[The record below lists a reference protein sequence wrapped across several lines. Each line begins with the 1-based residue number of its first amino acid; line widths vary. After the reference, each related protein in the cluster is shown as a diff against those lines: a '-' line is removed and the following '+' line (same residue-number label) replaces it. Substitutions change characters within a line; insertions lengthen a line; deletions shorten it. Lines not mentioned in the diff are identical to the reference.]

1 MVKQG
6 VIKNLALVAWSF
18 LLQAILVEKTIGYQ
32 HSSSSSSDTPCPF
45 SSQHHRRQS
54 SSNSNRF
61 LERQGKMVKGKKGK
75 KSSSSKSPKSKVDH
89 DHDTNESL
97 SPLEDNFITL
107 YQDDFE
113 QGTYR
118 ITQSGHY
125 KLGQDIFFG
134 PQKSNDYWPPFDLY
148 HVYPPTAYYLG
159 FFAAITIEADDVT
172 IDLGGF
178 SLQQTDEFYLVQR
191 FFNAIELN
199 DRVFAQ
205 NNGVSSLNYQRT
217 DRLIEGEALAG
228 SIMKPR
234 NVVIKNGVIG
244 KSSHSGIH
252 GNGVTGLTIFNVNIR
267 DFEVSGI
274 HCNGCKNVEITDS
287 KVGPSMTEKFQCWE
301 HFPMQDS

>member
-1 MVKQG
+1 MKQG
-6 VIKNLALVAWSF
+6 MIKKCAVLVLAL
-18 LLQAILVEKTIGYQ
+18 LLQSIEKITGYESST
-32 HSSSSSSDTPCPF
+32 SSSLDNPCPF
-45 SSQHHRRQS
+45 SSQHLHRRQT
-54 SSNSNRF
+54 SNRSVP
-61 LERQGKMVKGKKGK
+61 EYRGKNIKGKKGK
-75 KSSSSKSPKSKVDH
+75 KTPKLTKKSKKADH
-89 DHDTNESL
+89 K
-97 SPLEDNFITL
+97 ITL

-118 ITQSGHY
+118 ITEPGHY
-125 KLGQDIFFG
+125 QLGEDIFFG

-159 FFAAITIEADDVT
+159 FFAAITIEADNVT
-172 IDLGGF
+172 IDFKGF

-199 DRVFAQ
+199 DRIFVQ

-228 SIMKPR
+228 SIVKPK

-252 GNGVTGLTIFNVNIR
+252 GNGVTGLTISNVSIR
-267 DFEVSGI
+267 EFEVSGI
-274 HCNGCKNVEITDS
+274 HCNGCKNVVITD
-287 KVGPSMTEKFQCWE
+287 
-301 HFPMQDS
+301 